1 MSDSG
6 YSRILSAQDAS
17 GLIGRERELG
27 ALAGHAGGGPGSAL
41 LVLSA
46 PGIGAS
52 EVLRQT
58 YDRLFRAG
66 GVVPVYF
73 EFRASDITARA
84 SAERFLREFLNQL
97 IAFQRG
103 EPRIIGSYP
112 DVCEIEELAPAA
124 DRDWIGRLVRACGI
138 ESEIN
143 DDSAFV
149 PRAFG
154 APLRA
159 SVQGLKCFVIID
171 GLENAP
177 QLSGGGAL
185 IETVSGILSA
195 SGGPFVLA
203 GRRKFMEGL
212 ANSGGLRLNSSKKL
226 EIEPLQFE
234 QAGRL
239 VDAFSARYGVA
250 VTEQSRDLIVTSL
263 GPRPVFIRA
272 LFDSAATLGLD
283 LRSFRDVVRAYAD
296 SLFGGPIGGY
306 FDSIIRAAMAGRS
319 REVLIE
325 LLHSDLFEARRVN
338 DAGVWRRSL
347 SSLDEIGADPL
358 SVLSANE
365 VIQTA
370 PGKVFAAEDSVLA
383 DFVEVRY
390 RLEVRGLPFERVYS
404 DSLRGFLKRA
414 TGTMSDFY
422 RSVNA
427 LGIGDILGMFDCQE
441 IPLALMD
448 YGIYSE
454 NYKGEPLSKLL
465 GEMRGDLEKL
475 KLPQVFHTDSASAF
489 YRSLSEIIEDDRA
502 SVGFG
507 FEHAE
512 YDDDNEVV
520 WVAAEIDSKLEA
532 SEDTASFW
540 CDRLE
545 MVAVAND
552 FSRFRIWLVAP
563 EGFSPAALEVLHE
576 RQAIGSSRAQARM
589 LASYLAS
596 GKLDDSVH
604 PAESFEIVVPM
615 GEDTELIA
623 AHAVEDIARRK
634 GFSAK
639 QINQIKTALVEA
651 CINASEHSLSPDRKI
666 RIGVAADDAAIQLT
680 VSNRGLRFSSAGE
693 SSAVVEQRRGW
704 GIRLMRSL
712 MDAVRF
718 ERVDDGTR
726 IVMAKLIGGREE

>member
-1 MSDSG
+1 M
-6 YSRILSAQDAS
+6 
-17 GLIGRERELG
+17 
-27 ALAGHAGGGPGSAL
+27 
-41 LVLSA
+41 
-46 PGIGAS
+46 
-52 EVLRQT
+52 
-58 YDRLFRAG
+58 
-66 GVVPVYF
+66 
-73 EFRASDITARA
+73 
-84 SAERFLREFLNQL
+84 
-97 IAFQRG
+97 
-103 EPRIIGSYP
+103 
-112 DVCEIEELAPAA
+112 
-124 DRDWIGRLVRACGI
+124 
-138 ESEIN
+138 
-143 DDSAFV
+143 
-149 PRAFG
+149 
-154 APLRA
+154 
-159 SVQGLKCFVIID
+159 
-171 GLENAP
+171 
-177 QLSGGGAL
+177 
-185 IETVSGILSA
+185 
-195 SGGPFVLA
+195 
-203 GRRKFMEGL
+203 
-212 ANSGGLRLNSSKKL
+212 
-226 EIEPLQFE
+226 
-234 QAGRL
+234 
-239 VDAFSARYGVA
+239 
-250 VTEQSRDLIVTSL
+250 
-263 GPRPVFIRA
+263 
-272 LFDSAATLGLD
+272 
-283 LRSFRDVVRAYAD
+283 
-296 SLFGGPIGGY
+296 
-306 FDSIIRAAMAGRS
+306 
-319 REVLIE
+319 
-325 LLHSDLFEARRVN
+325 
-338 DAGVWRRSL
+338 
-347 SSLDEIGADPL
+347 
-358 SVLSANE
+358 
-365 VIQTA
+365 
-370 PGKVFAAEDSVLA
+370 
-383 DFVEVRY
+383 
-390 RLEVRGLPFERVYS
+390 
-404 DSLRGFLKRA
+404 
-414 TGTMSDFY
+414 
-422 RSVNA
+422 
-427 LGIGDILGMFDCQE
+427 
-441 IPLALMD
+441 ALMD

-502 SVGFG
+502 SIAFG